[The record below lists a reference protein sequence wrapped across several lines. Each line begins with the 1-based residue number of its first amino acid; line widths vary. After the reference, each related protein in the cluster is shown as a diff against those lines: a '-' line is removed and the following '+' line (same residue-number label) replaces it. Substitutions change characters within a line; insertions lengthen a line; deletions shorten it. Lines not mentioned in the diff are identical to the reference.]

1 MDGAGLSSTGP
12 QPEGQWDFFRAE
24 EAEEQGWP
32 CPIRRAPACFMPLL
46 ARERGVGR
54 PSPPTRGAVPMTW
67 TRSPRVAQ
75 SALANGDDR
84 LDAGGCDQ

>member
-1 MDGAGLSSTGP
+1 MHGAGLSSTGP

-24 EAEEQGWP
+24 EAEEQGWTYL
-32 CPIRRAPACFMPLL
+32 IRRAPACFMPLL
-46 ARERGVGR
+46 ARERGVGQCR
-54 PSPPTRGAVPMTW
+54 HQPGAVPMTW
-67 TRSPRVAQ
+67 TRSPRVAE